1 MIQIISLF
9 EPWIIGINWFTLL
22 IISTMYFFR
31 RIGGFRRVGRRIA
44 GRFRKVS
51 RIQRKFSKTD
61 PKIYDAIYS
70 SSHKSMTSVLNRK
83 GSRRVND
90 KKVKKEVKKKV
101 AIDIERRLQQSP
113 MRKMRPLV
121 NTTIDEM
128 IDLALLKEVRDRG
141 SRLNITHGSPFGPFF
156 WRLVFPI
163 AIAVIIGWVS
173 YNYPLALAPGSLTI
187 PPAIPPPVT
196 GVPPPID
203 PIPIIQSALINVAVY
218 GIGTLAVVGVVI
230 FLRSL

>member
-1 MIQIISLF
+1 MF
-9 EPWIIGINWFTLL
+9 
-22 IISTMYFFR
+22 FFR
-31 RIGGFRRVGRRIA
+31 RIGGFRRVSRRVA
-44 GRFRKVS
+44 GRFRRVS

-90 KKVKKEVKKKV
+90 KKVKREVKKKV

-113 MRKMRPLV
+113 MRKMRSLV
-121 NTTIDEM
+121 NTTMDEM

-141 SRLNITHGSPFGPFF
+141 SRLNITHGSPLGPLF

-163 AIAVIIGWVS
+163 AVAGIIGWVS
-173 YNYPLALAPGSLTI
+173 YNYPLAIVPGSLNI
-187 PPAIPPPVT
+187 PPALPPPVT
-196 GVPPPID
+196 GAPPPVE
-203 PIPIIQSALINVAVY
+203 PGPIIQSALINAAVY
-218 GIGTLAVVGVVI
+218 GIGALAVVGVI
-230 FLRSL
+230 LFLRSL